1 MFNEPNLEF
10 LHSATTEEFLPP
22 LGAWTTIGGLVLL
35 STFGAAFAIAS
46 VTQYKIVVKSSAT
59 VRPAG
64 EIRLVQAATEGT
76 IQSILVKENQLVKQG
91 DVIAHINDSQLQTK
105 KSQLQG
111 NIQQNQL
118 QIAQID
124 AQIQAL
130 NGQIAAETDRSNR
143 AVASAKADMKR
154 TQRDYQDRNI
164 TANSDVQ
171 EAEANI
177 KIAQDDLQKAQADFK
192 STQANVRATDAAFK
206 TAIVKRDRYKNIAE
220 SGSIS
225 QNQLEEAQLA
235 AAQQEQALESQK
247 AALESQKQLIERQ
260 QQAVAAAIARKNRTL
275 ASLNPTNAIVAMAT
289 EKIAEERA
297 TGAVSLAR
305 LQQEQKSLFQRKIEI
320 KNQINSAQKDIKQVE
335 KELQNTV
342 IRAAETGT
350 ILKLE
355 LRNSGQVVRSGE
367 PIAQIAPSNAALVV
381 KARIGAVDISKV
393 QVCKTAKIADCQQ
406 GKVQM
411 RVSAYPYP
419 DYGTLKGAVR
429 TITAD
434 AIIPQN
440 NNSNTSVAPYYEL
453 TIEPEKLDLQK
464 ANQSYPI
471 QAGLEITADIICQ
484 EESVLTFILR
494 KARLLTDL

>member
-1 MFNEPNLEF
+1 MFNEPNPEF

-22 LGAWTTIGGLVLL
+22 LGAWTNLGGLVLL
-35 STFGAAFAIAS
+35 STFVAAFAIAS
-46 VTQYKIVVKSSAT
+46 VTEYKIVVKSPAT
-59 VRPAG
+59 VRPTG

-76 IQSILVKENQLVKQG
+76 IKSILVKENQIVKQG
-91 DVIAHINDSQLQTK
+91 DIIAHINDSQLQTK

-118 QIAQID
+118 QLTQID
-124 AQIQAL
+124 AQILAL
-130 NGQIAAETDRSNR
+130 DGQIAAETDRKNR
-143 AVASAKADMKR
+143 AVAAAKADMNR
-154 TQRDYQDRNI
+154 TQRDYQDRKI
-164 TANSDVQ
+164 TANSEVA

-177 KIAQDDLQKAQADFK
+177 KMAEDELQKAQADLQ
-192 STQANVRATDAAFK
+192 SAQANVRATDAAFK

-235 AAQQEQALESQK
+235 AAQQEQALQSQK

-275 ASLNPTNAIVAMAT
+275 ASLNPTNAVVAMAT
-289 EKIAEERA
+289 EKIAQERA
-297 TGAVSLAR
+297 TGEVSLAR
-305 LQQEQKSLFQRKIEI
+305 LQQEQKSLLQRQIEI
-320 KNQINSAQKDIKQVE
+320 KNQINSAQKDIQQLE

-350 ILKLE
+350 ILKIE
-355 LRNSGQVVRSGE
+355 LRNSGQVVRPGE
-367 PIAQIAPSNAALVV
+367 PIAQIAPSNAALLV
-381 KARIGAVDISKV
+381 KARISAQDISKV
-393 QVCKTAKIADCQQ
+393 QVCKAEKIADCQQ

-429 TITAD
+429 AITAD
-434 AIIPQN
+434 AITPQN
-440 NNSNTSVAPYYEL
+440 NNSNTAVAPYYEL
-453 TIEPEKLDLQK
+453 TIEPEKLALQK
-464 ANQSYPI
+464 GNQSYPI
-471 QAGLEITADIICQ
+471 QAGMEISADIICQ
-484 EESVLTFILR
+484 EETVLTFILR
-494 KARLLTDL
+494 KARLLTNL

>member
-22 LGAWTTIGGLVLL
+22 LGAWTTMGGLVLL

-46 VTQYKIVVKSSAT
+46 VIQYKIVVKSPAT
-59 VRPAG
+59 VRPTG

-76 IQSILVKENQLVKQG
+76 IQSIVVKENQIVKKG
-91 DVIAHINDSQLQTK
+91 DVIAYINDSQLQTK

-118 QIAQID
+118 QIAQIN
-124 AQIQAL
+124 AQIWAIET
-130 NGQIAAETDRSNR
+130 QIVAETERNHR
-143 AVASAKADMKR
+143 AIASAKADMNR
-154 TQRDYQDRNI
+154 TQRDYQDRKI

-177 KIAQDDLQKAQADFK
+177 KIAEDELQKAQADFK
-192 STQANVRATDAAFK
+192 SAQANVRATDAAFK
-206 TAIVKRDRYKNIAE
+206 TAIVKRDRYKTIAQ

-225 QNQLEEAQLA
+225 QNQLEEVQLA
-235 AAQQEQALESQK
+235 AAQQKEALESQK
-247 AALESQKQLIERQ
+247 ATLESQKQIIERQ
-260 QQAVAAAIARKNRTL
+260 QQAVTAAIARKNRTL
-275 ASLNPTNAIVAMAT
+275 AALNPTNAIITIAT

-297 TGAVSLAR
+297 TGAVTLAR
-305 LQQEQKSLFQRKIEI
+305 FKQEQKSLVQRKIDI
-320 KNQINSAQKDIKQVE
+320 QNQINSGEKDIKQLE
-335 KELQNTV
+335 KELENTI

-355 LRNSGQVVRSGE
+355 LRNSGQVVRAGE
-367 PIAQIAPSNAALVV
+367 SIAQIAPSHAALVV
-381 KARIGAVDISKV
+381 KARISAVDISKV
-393 QVCKTAKIADCQQ
+393 KVCKAEKIADCQQ

-411 RVSAYPYP
+411 RVSAYSYT

-429 TITAD
+429 AITAD
-434 AIIPQN
+434 AITPQN
-440 NNSNTSVAPYYEL
+440 NNSNVVVAPYYEL

-464 ANQSYPI
+464 GDQTYPI
-471 QAGLEITADIICQ
+471 QPGMEIAADIICQ

>member
-1 MFNEPNLEF
+1 MFNEPNLEY

-22 LGAWTTIGGLVLL
+22 LGAWTTIGGVVLL
-35 STFGAAFAIAS
+35 GTFVAAFALAS
-46 VTQYKIVVKSSAT
+46 VTQYKIVVKAPAT
-59 VRPAG
+59 VRPSG
-64 EIRLVQAATEGT
+64 EIRLVQAPTEGT
-76 IQSILVKENQLVKQG
+76 IQSILVKENQIVKQG

-118 QIAQID
+118 QLAQID
-124 AQIQAL
+124 AQIDAL
-130 NGQIAAETDRSNR
+130 DRQMASETERSKR
-143 AVASAKADMKR
+143 AIVSAKADMNR
-154 TQRDYQDRNI
+154 TQRDYQDRKV

-177 KIAQDDLQKAQADFK
+177 KMAEDELQKAQADLK
-192 STQANVRATDAAFK
+192 SAQANVRATDAAFK
-206 TAIVKRDRYKNIAE
+206 TAIVKRDRYKSIAV

-260 QQAVAAAIARKNRTL
+260 QQAVTAAIARKNRTL
-275 ASLNPTNAIVAMAT
+275 AALNPTNALVTIAT

-297 TGAVSLAR
+297 TSEVSLAR
-305 LQQEQKSLFQRKIEI
+305 LKQEQKSLLQRKIDI
-320 KNQINSAQKDIKQVE
+320 QNQINSVTKDIKQLE

-342 IRAAETGT
+342 IRAVETGT

-355 LRNSGQVVRSGE
+355 LRNSGQVVRPGE
-367 PIAQIAPSNAALVV
+367 PIAQIAPSNVALVV
-381 KARIGAVDISKV
+381 KARISAMDISKIKI
-393 QVCKTAKIADCQQ
+393 CKAEKIAACQQ

-429 TITAD
+429 EITAD
-434 AIIPQN
+434 AITPQN
-440 NNSNTSVAPYYEL
+440 NNSNTPVAPYYEL
-453 TIEPEKLDLQK
+453 TIEPETINLQK
-464 ANQSYPI
+464 GNQSYPI
-471 QAGLEITADIICQ
+471 QPGMEITADIISQ
-484 EESVLTFILR
+484 EETVLTFILR